1 MHKPI
6 EENVL
11 HSLPGMRHANNQAN
25 LLLVMKMHYDLYAGN
40 KQIHEEAYDEQRRI
54 ESIRN
59 CVRDPILA
67 PYENP

>member
-1 MHKPI
+1 VHKPI

-25 LLLVMKMHYDLYAGN
+25 LLLIMKMHYDLCTGN
-40 KQIHEEAYDEQRRI
+40 KQIPEEAYDEQHRI

-59 CVRDPILA
+59 CVGDLILA
-67 PYENP
+67 P